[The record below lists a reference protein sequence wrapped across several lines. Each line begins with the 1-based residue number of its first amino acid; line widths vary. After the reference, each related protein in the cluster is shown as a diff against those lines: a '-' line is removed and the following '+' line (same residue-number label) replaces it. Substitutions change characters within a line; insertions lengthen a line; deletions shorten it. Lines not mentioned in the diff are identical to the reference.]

1 MNISKACYSH
11 KLVIGIDG
19 NEANQQNRV
28 GVGQFAYNV
37 IDQLE
42 KIDRNNSYTIYLKDK
57 PLSDLPKER
66 SGWKYL
72 VFGPSKLWTQ
82 LALPFKLFT
91 QKEKIDIF
99 YSPSHYAPRFSPVPT
114 IISIMDLWHH
124 RHPEQFNKKDLYQL
138 TKWESYS
145 VKQASHIITISEF
158 TKREIIKFYGLSEKK
173 ITVAYPGFER
183 FNLKDNEGV
192 IKEIRE
198 RWKIEGDYLLYLGTL
213 QPKKNLVRLIET
225 FNILNTKY
233 KIQNTNL
240 VIAGKKGWMFG
251 KIFELVRE
259 LGLEQKV
266 IFTGF
271 ISEEEKPYL
280 IAGAK
285 AFILPSFYEGFGIPV
300 LEAMSLGVPVIASK
314 EGSLP
319 EAGGKAVTYC
329 DPYSVESMSEAI
341 RKVLD
346 LNEKQ
351 RDEIIKEGKRQTE
364 KFSWQKCAQKVLEV
378 VGGTKR
384 KDVKESC

>member
-1 MNISKACYSH
+1 MN
-11 KLVIGIDG
+11 IGIDG
-19 NEANQQNRV
+19 NEANQVNRV

-42 KIDRNNSYTIYLKDK
+42 KIDKDNSYTVYLKNK

-66 SGWKYL
+66 IGWKYL

-82 LALPFKLFT
+82 IALPFKLFT

-158 TKREIIKFYGLSEKK
+158 SKRETVDIYNTPPEE
-173 ITVAYPGFER
+173 ITVAYPGYSQYEVPNKKYEVEEIKKKFKI
-183 FNLKDNEGV
+183 KD
-192 IKEIRE
+192 
-198 RWKIEGDYLLYLGTL
+198 DYLLYLGTL
-213 QPKKNLVRLIET
+213 QPKKNIEKLIEA
-225 FNILNTKY
+225 FALLV
-233 KIQNTNL
+233 TNYPTVTL
-240 VIAGKKGWMFG
+240 IIAGKKGWLYE
-251 KIFELVRE
+251 KIFTLVNELK
-259 LGLEQKV
+259 LENKV

-271 ISEEEKPYL
+271 VSEREKPYL

-285 AFILPSFYEGFGIPV
+285 IFVLPSFYEGFGIPV
-300 LEAMSLGVPVIASK
+300 LEAMSLGVPVVASK

-319 EAGGKAVTYC
+319 EAGGKAATYC
-329 DPYSVESMSEAI
+329 DPYSVESVNETI
-341 RKVLD
+341 KKVFD

-351 RDEIIKEGKRQTE
+351 RNEIIEEGKRQTE
-364 KFSWQKCAQKVLEV
+364 KFSWKKCAQKVLVAIEEQ
-378 VGGTKR
+378 R
-384 KDVKESC
+384 REHD

>member
-114 IISIMDLWHH
+114 IISVMDLWHH

-213 QPKKNLVRLIET
+213 QPKKNLVRLIEA

-233 KIQNTNL
+233 KIQL
-240 VIAGKKGWMFG
+240 LIAGKKGWLYE
-251 KIFELVRE
+251 KIFELVKEMR
-259 LGLEQKV
+259 LEEKV
-266 IFTGF
+266 IFPGF